1 MWVLININSS
11 QGEHEFTMDEVE
23 IIQNYLLT
31 QAGVDTD
38 VILGMGYDSTLG
50 DKIGITLI
58 ATGFEHK
65 DPFAKPI
72 PKKEEPKPEEK
83 IVMIL
88 GQTEET
94 PVIPINQKVEI
105 QQALLEKEMEA
116 TKSSLE
122 LTKKEDYL
130 MPKLVEEFPVAA
142 PVIDLSDIKEE
153 EPVVIHWELQSEEKL
168 LSKITE
174 ETISI
179 STVSKIQSSD

>member
-1 MWVLININSS
+1 MLNDNDIQGEKWILININSS

-72 PKKEEPKPEEK
+72 PKKEEPKPN
-83 IVMIL
+83 VYFH
-88 GQTEET
+88 
-94 PVIPINQKVEI
+94 
-105 QQALLEKEMEA
+105 LL
-116 TKSSLE
+116 LQ
-122 LTKKEDYL
+122 LT
-130 MPKLVEEFPVAA
+130 FC
-142 PVIDLSDIKEE
+142 S
-153 EPVVIHWELQSEEKL
+153 Q
-168 LSKITE
+168 
-174 ETISI
+174 
-179 STVSKIQSSD
+179 